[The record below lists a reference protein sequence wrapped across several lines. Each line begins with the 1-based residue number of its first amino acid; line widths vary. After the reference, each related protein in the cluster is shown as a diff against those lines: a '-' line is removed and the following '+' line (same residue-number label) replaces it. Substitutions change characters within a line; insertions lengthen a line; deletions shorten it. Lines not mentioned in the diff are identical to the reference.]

1 MSCYSLVPS
10 SDRRIPERQRPGRDF
25 NGAALVDA
33 QGREIPI
40 TETMIMRACEE
51 LEQNWRYPSRP
62 NQSFMP
68 A

>member
-1 MSCYSLVPS
+1 MSRYSTVPS
-10 SDRRIPERQRPGRDF
+10 SDQPTPERQLPRRDF
-25 NGAALVDA
+25 NGAALIDA

-62 NQSFMP
+62 VRSFMP